1 MTKINKNSFVLNSPM
16 IGEECINLFK
26 SAYENRYTWES
37 DFLGYEGSC
46 SWTDGE
52 RKVKGSFCL
61 GQDLKARVDEIDDEV
76 IHKAITSQ
84 LWEVAIHRVKRA
96 FEQTHGKNTFTFGDT
111 NEIGSEILVGGKNKG
126 DRYRVKN
133 NVVTMVYRHIHGNL
147 IIILTKDVTHTGN
160 GYLSKSYS
168 SQYLD
173 PISKKELKGKSF
185 YEDNFVP
192 LFKGGPWVLSSRSIH
207 EKSIEGSII
216 NKQVFSFS
224 DLKSLSSHSSQFS

>member
-1 MTKINKNSFVLNSPM
+1 MTE
-16 IGEECINLFK
+16 EECTLLFK

-46 SWTDGE
+46 SWTNREKEVNGN
-52 RKVKGSFCL
+52 FCL
-61 GQDLKARVDEIDDEV
+61 GQDLKATVNDVNDER
-76 IHKAITSQ
+76 IHKAISSQ
-84 LWEVAIHRVKRA
+84 LWEVAIHRVRRS
-96 FEQTHGKNTFTFGDT
+96 FEQTHGNNTFTFGDT
-111 NEIGSEILVGGKNKG
+111 NDIGIEIIVGGKNKG
-126 DRYRVKN
+126 DKYRVKN
-133 NVVTMVYRHIHGNL
+133 NVVTMVHRHIHGNL
-147 IIILTKDVTHTGN
+147 IIILTKDVTQTGN

-173 PISKKELKGKSF
+173 PISKKDLQGKSF

-207 EKSIEGSII
+207 QESSEGSII

-224 DLKSLSSHSSQFS
+224 DLKVLVPS

>member
-1 MTKINKNSFVLNSPM
+1 MLTKEMT
-16 IGEECINLFK
+16 GTDCTHLFK

-37 DFLGYEGSC
+37 DFSGYEGRC

-52 RKVKGSFCL
+52 REVEGSFCL
-61 GQDLKARVDEIDDEV
+61 GQDLKATVKGIDDEK
-76 IHKAITSQ
+76 IHKAISSQ
-84 LWEVAIHRVKRA
+84 LWEVAIH
-96 FEQTHGKNTFTFGDT
+96 TFGDT
-111 NEIGSEILVGGKNKG
+111 NEIGSEVIVGGKNEG
-126 DRYRVKN
+126 DKYRVKN
-133 NVVTMVYRHIHGNL
+133 DVVTMVYRHIHGNL

-173 PISKKELKGKSF
+173 PISKKDLKGKSF
-185 YEDNFVP
+185 YKDAFIP

-207 EKSIEGSII
+207 QESPEGSII

-224 DLKSLSSHSSQFS
+224 ELKSLGSEQGSFTET